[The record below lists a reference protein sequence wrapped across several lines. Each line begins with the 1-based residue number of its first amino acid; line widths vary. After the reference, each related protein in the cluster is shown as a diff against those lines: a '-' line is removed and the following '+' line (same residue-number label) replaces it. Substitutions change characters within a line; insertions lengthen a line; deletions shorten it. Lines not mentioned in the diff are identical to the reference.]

1 MVYVGEGEISYDI
14 PLVHSVE
21 VVHFFM
27 RETGHLTPSRLRPKT
42 DESKPIVS
50 AFSAA

>member
-1 MVYVGEGEISYDI
+1 MSEKVKYPMILHL
-14 PLVHSVE
+14 LVQSVE

-27 RETGHLTPSRLRPKT
+27 RETGRPSRLRPKT
-42 DESKPIVS
+42 DEPIVS